1 MDKVTVEHK
10 TDLSKEELVSEYK
23 RLLQEY
29 INRRPSGIRMQ
40 IAKALDKNKSFVSQ
54 ITNPAYS
61 IPVPARHL
69 PTIMDI
75 CRFSAKERHS
85 FLEAYTAAHPN
96 YQITTEAREPE
107 EPGAARAGHQ
117 LVLEVP
123 DLEDKELQRRAEQMI
138 RDFAAQVFSLLKG
151 K

>member
-1 MDKVTVEHK
+1 MEHK

-61 IPVPARHL
+61 IPVPAKHL
-69 PTIMDI
+69 PKIMDI
-75 CRFSAKERHS
+75 CRFSAKERQS

-96 YQITTEAREPE
+96 YQITTESKQPAK
-107 EPGAARAGHQ
+107 PGKVQASRR

-123 DLEDKELQRRAEQMI
+123 VLGDKGLQKRVEQTI
-138 RDFAAQVFSLLKG
+138 KDFAEQVFSLLKG